1 MDNVFSGSRNGDD
14 VGHAFGDLDSF
25 LPHDSRPPHFLRSHS
40 EPGFFDHE
48 YAPPSARQR

>member
-25 LPHDSRPPHFLRSHS
+25 LPHDSRPPPFSQVPFGTRLFRS
-40 EPGFFDHE
+40 
-48 YAPPSARQR
+48 